1 MRQLVCM
8 SADVYCQI
16 LNNHQHENRH
26 IYTQTER
33 RGNGLDPRETER
45 VCVCKRRRMAE
56 SRVGVRCKNG
66 RWGAINY
73 FGIV

>member
-16 LNNHQHENRH
+16 LNNHRHENRH

-45 VCVCKRRRMAE
+45 ECVRDGEWLKVELVSVVKTA
-56 SRVGVRCKNG
+56 VGERLTISG
-66 RWGAINY
+66 
-73 FGIV
+73 